1 MATCNDCSGSG
12 FLYVAEGY
20 ADSVLAK
27 FTPPYPQPDN
37 AHQQAINRAAE
48 REYDERRS
56 ALLNSVYPCPECSP
70 VQFLAW
76 REGRWP
82 YRADD
87 PNRPARG
94 ANVSPRQTRLADYD
108 ERLPYR
114 DRD

>member
-1 MATCNDCSGSG
+1 MSCNDCGGSG

-20 ADSVLAK
+20 ADTLLAK
-27 FTPPYPQPDN
+27 FTPPYPAPDN

-48 REYDERRS
+48 REYDERRA
-56 ALLNSVYPCPECSP
+56 ALLNSVYPCPECAPS
-70 VQFLAW
+70 QFLAW

-82 YRADD
+82 YRPDD
-87 PNRPARG
+87 PNRPTTRPAP
-94 ANVSPRQTRLADYD
+94 ATRLASYD